1 LTGPAILFE
10 DVGLDLGG
18 VSILHDV
25 SFRVEPGELAC
36 VVGPN
41 GGGKTS
47 LIRSLLGQMPHNGNI
62 RFQTDGIVRT
72 GYVPQFLEIDRTLP
86 LTVTDV
92 LSVMIQRKP
101 AFFGVKGRNLERI
114 ESALTRSGF
123 HGKRARK
130 FGGLSGGERQRV
142 LFAQALMPEP
152 NLLILDEPTSNMD
165 EAGARHIERIV
176 RDMNAEGATVLW
188 INHDLSQVKRVA
200 QKIVV
205 IDRTIVYCGS
215 PVEMPQDI
223 ADSRAGVA
231 L

>member
-1 LTGPAILFE
+1 MRGPAIHFE
-10 DVGLDLGG
+10 NVSLDLGG
-18 VSILHDV
+18 VSILHEV

-47 LIRSLLGQMPHNGNI
+47 LIRSALGQMPHKGTI
-62 RFQTDGIVRT
+62 RLEADDSVRT

-92 LSVMIQRKP
+92 LAIMLQKKH
-101 AFFGVKGRNLERI
+101 AFFGVKRGNRAKI
-114 ESALTRSGF
+114 DGALTRAGF

-142 LFAQALMPEP
+142 LFAQALLPEP

-165 EAGARHIERIV
+165 EAGARHIEEVV
-176 RDMNAEGATVLW
+176 REMNALGTTVLW
-188 INHDLSQVKRVA
+188 INHDLAQVKRVA

-205 IDRTIVYCGS
+205 VDRTIVYCGS
-215 PVEMPQDI
+215 VAGMPQDV
-223 ADSRAGVA
+223 AESRAGVA
-231 L
+231 I